1 MIDQTISKAKIQLQS
16 KFGNARSA
24 GYDLLKV
31 ISLLETKIADL
42 ETEIASLKADAK
54 SKTSKKSTTA
64 KKPVAKKPAAKKAAP
79 KKRSTTKK

>member
-31 ISLLETKIADL
+31 INLLEAKIVDL

-54 SKTSKKSTTA
+54 SKASKKSA
-64 KKPVAKKPAAKKAAP
+64 SKKPAAKKAAP
-79 KKRSTTKK
+79 KKRATTKK